1 VVGVMGC
8 LLLFVVLSPS
18 LYPGRLM
25 EGVDLIDRDLLVVL
39 GYLMWEMV
47 VLLLLVWILIVIR
60 PMLVDLARDMREV
73 LPRVYRLVLLPIDL
87 LEPRDL
93 KRKRRRLQL
102 ELEPFDFLQS
112 HQ

>member
-1 VVGVMGC
+1 MGC
-8 LLLFVVLSPS
+8 LLLFVVPS

-25 EGVDLIDRDLLVVL
+25 EGVDRIDGDLLVVL
-39 GYLMWEMV
+39 GYLMWVMV

-60 PMLVDLARDMREV
+60 PMVVDLFRGMEGAQ
-73 LPRVYRLVLLPIDL
+73 PRVYHLVLLPIDL